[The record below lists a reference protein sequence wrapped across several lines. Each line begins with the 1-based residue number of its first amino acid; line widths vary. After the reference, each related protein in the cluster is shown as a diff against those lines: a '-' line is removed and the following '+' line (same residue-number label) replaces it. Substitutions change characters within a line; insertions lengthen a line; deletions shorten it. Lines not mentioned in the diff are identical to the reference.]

1 MYRKLSAIVIP
12 TLLAAGILGFMLY
25 SVRADLSVAIANSVP
40 VYILVAVLVCVAA
53 WWLRGFRYRSI
64 LQGLS
69 IRPTLTFATASI
81 FISQTANLV
90 IPARLGDIVR
100 VFILKHEYSTTY
112 SQGLSSLLVE
122 RIFDVV
128 TVALLGLISVLFVL
142 NVPEWFYEVIVIPLV
157 AGVVFFVLLIVAGR
171 FQTKNRYIG
180 MVLTM
185 LDEVRRVSLNLRSL
199 LVLGLSSIVIWILD
213 ATVCMAV
220 VLMFEQ
226 PLDPVIVILAIVI
239 GNLIKTVPVTPGGM
253 GIYEAAVAGVFVTL
267 GGMPLAT
274 ATLIAVIDHLIK
286 NLITGIGGAISI
298 YLCGDWV
305 MPVIWRVFQKKVV
318 EGESI
323 GGD

>member
-1 MYRKLSAIVIP
+1 MYRKISAIVIP

-25 SVRADLSVAIANSVP
+25 SVRADLSVAVAHSIPA
-40 VYILVAVLVCVAA
+40 YIVVAVLICLAA
-53 WWLRGFRYRSI
+53 WWLRGFRYRAI
-64 LQGLS
+64 LHGLS
-69 IRPTLTFATASI
+69 IWSTITFATASI

-90 IPARLGDIVR
+90 IPARLGDLVR

-112 SQGLSSLLVE
+112 SQGISSLLVE

-142 NVPEWFYEVIVIPLV
+142 DVPQWFYTVIVIPLV
-157 AGVVFFVLLIVAGR
+157 AGIVFFALLIVAGR
-171 FQTKNRYIG
+171 FQTKNRYIE

-185 LDEVRRVSLNLRSL
+185 LDEVRSVSLNLRSL
-199 LVLGLSSIVIWILD
+199 LVLGISSIVIWILD
-213 ATVCMAV
+213 AMVCMAV

-226 PLDPVIVILAIVI
+226 PLDPIIVILAIVI
-239 GNLIKTVPVTPGGM
+239 GNLIKTVPLTPGGM
-253 GIYEAAVAGVFVTL
+253 GIYEVAVAGVFVGL

-286 NLITGIGGAISI
+286 NLITAIGGAISI

>member
-1 MYRKLSAIVIP
+1 MYRKISAVVIP

-25 SVRADLSVAIANSVP
+25 SVRADLSVAIANSIP
-40 VYILVAVLVCVAA
+40 AYIAVAVLICVAA

-69 IRPTLTFATASI
+69 IKPTLTFATANI
-81 FISQTANLV
+81 FISQTVNLV
-90 IPARLGDIVR
+90 IPFRLGDFVR
-100 VFILKHEYSTTY
+100 VFLLKHEHSTTY
-112 SQGLSSLLVE
+112 SQGISSILVE

-128 TVALLGLISVLFVL
+128 TVALLGLISVLFLL
-142 NVPEWFYEVIVIPLV
+142 NVPEWFYTLIVIPLV
-157 AGVVFFVLLIVAGR
+157 AGVIFFALLIVAGR

-199 LVLGLSSIVIWILD
+199 LVLGVSSIVIWILD
-213 ATVCMAV
+213 AMVCMAV

-226 PLDPVIVILAIVI
+226 PLDPIVVILAVVI

>member
-40 VYILVAVLVCVAA
+40 AYILVAVLVCVAA

-64 LQGLS
+64 LHGLS

-305 MPVIWRVFQKKVV
+305 MPVIWRIFQKKVV

>member
-1 MYRKLSAIVIP
+1 MYRKISAVVIP

-40 VYILVAVLVCVAA
+40 AYIVIAVLICVAA

-64 LQGLS
+64 LHGLS
-69 IRPTLTFATASI
+69 IRPTLTFATACI

-90 IPARLGDIVR
+90 IPARLGDLVR
-100 VFILKHEYSTTY
+100 IFILKHEYESTY
-112 SQGLSSLLVE
+112 SEGISSLLVE
-122 RIFDVV
+122 RIFDIV

-142 NVPEWFYEVIVIPLV
+142 DVPQWFYTVIVIPLV
-157 AGVVFFVLLIVAGR
+157 AGVVFFALLIVAGR
-171 FQTKNRYIG
+171 FHTKNRYIG

-199 LVLGLSSIVIWILD
+199 LILGLSSIVIWILD
-213 ATVCMAV
+213 AMVCMAV

-226 PLDPVIVILAIVI
+226 PLDPIIVILAIVI
-239 GNLIKTVPVTPGGM
+239 GNLVKTVPLTPGGM
-253 GIYEAAVAGVFVTL
+253 GIYEAAVAGVFVGL

-318 EGESI
+318 EGEAL

>member
-1 MYRKLSAIVIP
+1 MYRKISAIVIP

-25 SVRADLSVAIANSVP
+25 SVRADLSVAIANSIP
-40 VYILVAVLVCVAA
+40 AYIVVAVLICVVA
-53 WWLRGFRYRSI
+53 WWLRGFRYRAI
-64 LQGLS
+64 LLGLS
-69 IRPTLTFATASI
+69 IKPTITFATACI

-90 IPARLGDIVR
+90 IPARLGDFVR

-112 SQGLSSLLVE
+112 SQGISSLLVE

-142 NVPEWFYEVIVIPLV
+142 NVPQWFYTVIVIPLV
-157 AGVVFFVLLIVAGR
+157 AGIVFFALLIVAGR
-171 FQTKNRYIG
+171 FQTRNRYVG

-185 LDEVRRVSLNLRSL
+185 LDEVRRVSLNLRSV
-199 LVLGLSSIVIWILD
+199 LVLSLSSIVIWILD
-213 ATVCMAV
+213 AMVCMAV

-226 PLDPVIVILAIVI
+226 PLDPIIVILAIVI
-239 GNLIKTVPVTPGGM
+239 GNLIKTVPLTPGGM
-253 GIYEAAVAGVFVTL
+253 GIYEAAVAGVFVGL

-318 EGESI
+318 EG
-323 GGD
+323 

>member
-40 VYILVAVLVCVAA
+40 AYILVAVLVCVAA

-64 LQGLS
+64 LHGLS

-171 FQTKNRYIG
+171 FQTKNRYVG

-305 MPVIWRVFQKKVV
+305 MPVIWRIFQKKVV